1 MRGVSVLVYKLIRNN
16 IIMLDKKTW
25 RNNSKFAISL
35 EYENFLQVLHG
46 FLYYTKMQKF

>member
-35 EYENFLQVLHG
+35 EYENFLQVHG
-46 FLYYTKMQKF
+46 FLYYKKMKKF